1 MTRKILAV
9 DDEPEILNL
18 FNTFLDFKGYK
29 VRTTTNANDCL
40 KEIMADPPELIL
52 LDVNMPGID
61 GLQLLEM
68 IKTDPASKDT
78 PVIMISARRDEDTI
92 RRAVAL
98 GCDNFIVKP
107 FKLQELA
114 ARISAE
120 LFTIEFIE
128 VQDVLSRL
136 QTPSQFFKGFDSAM
150 QTEYSSDNWDAYLTR
165 HAERELCVL
174 VGRGIRPIPL
184 SKLAEDEVRTKV
196 NIFHKKGARWRKVW
210 PRGAGNSTPLVETPQ

>member
-18 FNTFLDFKGYK
+18 FNTFLDFKGYQ
-29 VRTTTNANDCL
+29 VRTATNANDCL
-40 KEIMADPPELIL
+40 KQITADPPELIL

-68 IKTDPASKDT
+68 IKTDPNSKYT
-78 PVIMISARRDEDTI
+78 PVIMISARRDENTI

-107 FKLQELA
+107 FKLQDLA

-120 LFTIEFIE
+120 LFNLEFNE
-128 VQDVLSRL
+128 VQEILSRL
-136 QTPSQFFKGFDSAM
+136 QTPIQFFKGLDGIV
-150 QTEYSSDNWDAYLTR
+150 QTEYSPDKWDGYLTR
-165 HAERELCVL
+165 HDERELCVL
-174 VGRGIRPIPL
+174 VSRGIRPIPL
-184 SKLAEDEVRTKV
+184 AKLDEEELRTKV
-196 NIFHKKGARWRKVW
+196 NVFHKKGTRWRKVW
-210 PRGAGNSTPLVETPQ
+210 PRSGSSES